1 MRSRCLLAP
10 FVSLLAM
17 LLPGQQQEQVLS
29 RESAFD
35 TNQWN
40 ADIGL
45 GGGAPPHFPLQPSVA
60 VLLPWA
66 APESTATVADLVLGV
81 RGLLVTGSTMRG
93 GERRAELKQ
102 MVIRIRQLD
111 RSQLTFS
118 ERLGT
123 TVLLYDTRVAS
134 SYATLHKLADGFA
147 EQLQR
152 ELAASTPSVLPAFE
166 LLELHQLVERVQ
178 GCSPQAPWL
187 RDLRT
192 VAHAA
197 TCSDRPGA
205 SRRSDAAQLLVRL
218 LRGEHVPADQL
229 LAVCWPTNPL
239 LDPVHTWLGVL
250 AAERVTSAERAPL
263 LPQLERLLAARHGED
278 AGERAGSWEP
288 AGGLSR
294 AATTAWHLR
303 SLRQADTLWS
313 ADERAAART
322 DATAP
327 H

>member
-1 MRSRCLLAP
+1 MQSRCLLAP

-40 ADIGL
+40 AGIGL

-66 APESTATVADLVLGV
+66 APDSDATVADLVLGV

-111 RSQLTFS
+111 RSQLTFG

-123 TVLLYDTRVAS
+123 TVLLYDTGVAS

-152 ELAASTPSVLPAFE
+152 ELAASTPSVLPACE
-166 LLELHQLVERVQ
+166 LLELHLLVERVE
-178 GCSPQAPWL
+178 GRSPQAPWL
-187 RDLRT
+187 RDLRNM
-192 VAHAA
+192 AHAA

-205 SRRSDAAQLLVRL
+205 SRRSDAALLLVRS
-218 LRGEHVPADQL
+218 LRGERVPADLL

-239 LDPVHTWLGVL
+239 LDPWHTWLGVL
-250 AAERVTSAERAPL
+250 AAERVTAAERAPL
-263 LPQLERLLAARHGED
+263 LPQLERLLRARHGED
-278 AGERAGSWEP
+278 DGERAGSWEP
-288 AGGLSR
+288 AGERSR

-303 SLRQADTLWS
+303 SLGLANTLWS
-313 ADERAAART
+313 ADEQAAARASAVA
-322 DATAP
+322 DR
-327 H
+327 